1 MAIYELYG
9 SALDD
14 MHRARK
20 RLEASLA
27 IQFEA
32 RESDYQGGEYFQW
45 GHATGEH
52 LVLKRNLDPL
62 DGDPAEMSYPTQKLL
77 LYLNDTAR
85 ADELRPRVLQGSFV
99 LLRHEDLP

>member
-14 MHRARK
+14 INQARK
-20 RLEASLA
+20 LLEASLA

-32 RESDYQGGEYFQW
+32 RESDYQGGDYFQW
-45 GHATGEH
+45 GHARGEH
-52 LVLKRNLDPL
+52 FVLKRNLDL
-62 DGDPAEMSYPTQKLL
+62 VDGDPAEMSYPTQKVL
-77 LYLNDTAR
+77 LYLNDTPR
-85 ADELRPRVLQGSFV
+85 ADELRARVLQASFV